1 MVFVAKLKQ
10 VIFEPNQ
17 RVAIRTNTV
26 TQVWCM
32 GVIPPCLPGYDIV
45 GQYYPNWDAKS
56 GSAHIIK

>member
-32 GVIPPCLPGYDIV
+32 GVMPPMLARV
-45 GQYYPNWDAKS
+45 RHS
-56 GSAHIIK
+56 GAILS